1 VCCVGLR
8 RASTHRRVGLSA
20 ERRADREVC
29 AGEFCEF
36 FDMLAL
42 PNDAIVPVDIQRN
55 ANWLEVAFK
64 KRGFTTQQLPNN
76 GRPLV
81 FAEYPRKVADAKTIL
96 FYMHFDGQP
105 VIPSQWSQKSPWTAT
120 LRQRVGAKWEE
131 IDAKRLQ
138 DGVIDPEWRIFARS
152 SSDDKGPI
160 MMSAQAARYRQ
171 ARGRREESS
180 GGNPVSLA
188 QHPWHAVGRHRREG
202 CEHLA
207 EPGDRRTRPAHHAG
221 RRPHDARRSDREAY
235 PQQGL
240 LPDQG
245 AADRRGARSA

>member
-1 VCCVGLR
+1 MGRHLCAVLACGALALTG
-8 RASTHRRVGLSA
+8 ASASA
-20 ERRADREVC
+20 QSDAQI
-29 AGEFCEF
+29 AKSAQANFAEF

-81 FAEYPRKVADAKTIL
+81 FAQYPRKVADAKTIL

-152 SSDDKGPI
+152 SSDDK
-160 MMSAQAARYRQ
+160 
-171 ARGRREESS
+171 
-180 GGNPVSLA
+180 
-188 QHPWHAVGRHRREG
+188 
-202 CEHLA
+202 
-207 EPGDRRTRPAHHAG
+207 
-221 RRPHDARRSDREAY
+221 
-235 PQQGL
+235 
-240 LPDQG
+240 
-245 AADRRGARSA
+245 ARS